1 MKHQPESALRQPASK
16 RISSPASQRLQSV
29 SDRHPRAPPPIPV
42 KSILRNSTS
51 TLSLPSSIIVTPP
64 QDHDSDK
71 QTSSSGTAATSG
83 TAPPSYKWIP
93 EQQAGDNESSLD
105 SGPVEG
111 EKLAELR
118 KNGGYR
124 RKHKRGGWWRMLLL
138 IIVFCVVV
146 VGLAVGLG
154 VGLTVGRRKH
164 ESQINE
170 SGSTASGTSGNDTQG
185 SGPQPFPIGQY
196 TMLTALKNV
205 STGCTSNAE
214 TWTCYP
220 RTTYDPSDPSAG
232 GLATFD
238 WILTNTSSIF
248 ATMGS
253 GPTADEGVPANIS
266 ISSTDNPLSIGFNDR
281 PLTYI
286 SSASNSS
293 TARLTFSYTM
303 GKSVFPATSLTNN
316 NIGSQCFFNQ
326 TVFTGTLYL
335 SAPRNYPTEN
345 TNSSS
350 VQSSSTNIQ
359 WPYAVEV
366 TQSSPG
372 GEDTPACYEYMNG
385 SNGDRITT
393 GLTAQP
399 ASSQCS
405 CNYNNF

>member
-1 MKHQPESALRQPASK
+1 MKDQPDTALRTPASR

-29 SDRHPRAPPPIPV
+29 TENRHPRAPPPIPV

-64 QDHDSDK
+64 QDHESDK
-71 QTSSSGTAATSG
+71 QTSSSGTAATGG
-83 TAPPSYKWIP
+83 TAPPSYHWVP
-93 EQQAGDNESSLD
+93 EQRAVDNESSLD

-118 KNGGYR
+118 RNGGYKR
-124 RKHKRGGWWRMLLL
+124 RNKRGGWWRMLLV
-138 IIVFCVVV
+138 IIVVCIVV

-154 VGLTVGRRKH
+154 VGLTVGRREH
-164 ESQINE
+164 GSQDDAGAN
-170 SGSTASGTSGNDTQG
+170 TSGAPGNETQG
-185 SGPQPFPIGQY
+185 SGPQPFPLGQY

-205 STGCTSNAE
+205 STDCTSNAE

-220 RTTYDPSDPSAG
+220 RTIYDPSNPSSG

-253 GPTADEGVPANIS
+253 GPTPNEGVPANIS
-266 ISSTDNPLSIGFNDR
+266 ISSTDNPLSIAINNQS
-281 PLTYI
+281 LTYI

-303 GKSVFPATSLTNN
+303 GKSVFPATSLTDNN
-316 NIGSQCFFNQ
+316 VGTQCFFNQ
-326 TVFTGTLYL
+326 TVFIGTLYL
-335 SAPRNYPTEN
+335 SAPRNYPPEG

-350 VQSSSTNIQ
+350 VQSSNIQ

-372 GEDTPACYEYMNG
+372 GEDSPACYEYMNG
-385 SNGDRITT
+385 VNRDRITT

-399 ASSQCS
+399 QNSQCS
-405 CNYNNF
+405 CDYNNF